1 MVYLVFDRIY
11 FRFYYQGFIVK
22 SKKHIPNPDEI
33 KKLYIC
39 YEIPQGLIAAKIEE
53 QKKSKYYKLCWE
65 SKNYE
70 V

>member
-1 MVYLVFDRIY
+1 M
-11 FRFYYQGFIVK
+11 K
-22 SKKHIPNPDEI
+22 SKKYIPNPDEI

-65 SKNYE
+65 SKIYE